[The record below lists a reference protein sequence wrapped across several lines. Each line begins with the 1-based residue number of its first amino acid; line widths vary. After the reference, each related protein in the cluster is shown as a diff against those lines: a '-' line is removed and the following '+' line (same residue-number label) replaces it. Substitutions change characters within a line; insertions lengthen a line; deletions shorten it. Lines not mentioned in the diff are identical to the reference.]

1 VFVGDRIAA
10 PEGILDLNNLYG
22 MNGASLNVTG
32 GERIVLRVYR
42 GTGLSTL
49 VHYRRVPDNGNMVQ
63 VIEPEK
69 GFFAD
74 FNLDGKVDD
83 ADFTEFR
90 NRYRTHADDMFYN
103 PDFDVLDDGEG
114 SVDVKDFAKFSKE
127 YGRTDVR

>member
-1 VFVGDRIAA
+1 
-10 PEGILDLNNLYG
+10 
-22 MNGASLNVTG
+22 
-32 GERIVLRVYR
+32 
-42 GTGLSTL
+42 
-49 VHYRRVPDNGNMVQ
+49 MVQ